1 MKFIN
6 TKEMNEENLNKKTNN
21 KLVSYIKKF
30 GFWGFIFFF
39 LKGMVWLAIFAFGF
53 DACLGSDS

>member
-1 MKFIN
+1 MKQ
-6 TKEMNEENLNKKTNN
+6 ENLNKKTNN

-30 GFWGFIFFF
+30 GFWSFMFFF

-53 DACLGSDS
+53 DACMGS